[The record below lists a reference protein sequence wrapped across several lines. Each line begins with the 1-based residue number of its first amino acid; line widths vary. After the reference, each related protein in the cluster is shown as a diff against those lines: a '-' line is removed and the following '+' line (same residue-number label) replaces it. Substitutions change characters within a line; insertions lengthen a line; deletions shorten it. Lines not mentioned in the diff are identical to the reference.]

1 MRQRVSPLT
10 LNVSKALDEAKPSR
24 FHTQVMVTAGL
35 GFFAASYNLFVFP
48 IVSGLL
54 SRQWDPNPPAP
65 GLFGPANVASA
76 ITFIGA
82 FAGSV
87 LFGRVADK
95 FGRTRAYG
103 YEAFLMVIGAVGS
116 AGFALAGIGVPLMI
130 ARFVL
135 GLGVGGDY
143 PGSAVIMSEFAD
155 RENRGKLLG
164 LVFSAQALGIAC
176 AYMAGLT
183 LVTVS
188 RDYPADAQGLL
199 LLGALPAAAAAYLRF
214 AMPESP
220 RYLVRVKGQRDHA
233 AKLIKDISGG
243 AIEVT
248 DPGEKKRPIEFLE
261 FIAKPKYRRYLLVTA
276 GAWFLFDYAYYGNAL
291 SAPSPYVKVL
301 CPGGRPPL
309 AELCR
314 AAGPASMD
322 TPPGLAL
329 ALVVFLVAAVPGYYI
344 AAAFVDRMGRKLMQ
358 SLGFAIMGVLFLVIA
373 LLPLS
378 ALPHALLPLFLILFG
393 TSYFFAEFGPN
404 ATTFIV
410 PAEIYPTSARATG
423 YGISS
428 GIAKLGAAVGVFVL
442 PGILGGRS
450 GTRNAMLLFAGCAIV
465 GALLT
470 CLIPEGARKTLDK
483 LSQEET
489 LIAPEPGSSPD
500 RDGEVR
506 PRPVGDN
513 PGGGDLRLM
522 PVSHALWRRTVRAGT
537 GKEFW
542 WKCRSPRLGTDRP
555 RSPRAWRRCV
565 PGWRTAAARNGT

>member
-1 MRQRVSPLT
+1 MRESPLT

-24 FHTQVMVTAGL
+24 FHTQVMVTAGM

-48 IVSGLL
+48 IVAGLL
-54 SRQWDPNPPAP
+54 SGQWGPNPPEQH
-65 GLFGPANVASA
+65 LFDPVNVATA

-87 LFGRVADK
+87 FFGVFADRR
-95 FGRTRAYG
+95 GRTRAYG
-103 YEAFLMVIGAVGS
+103 YEAFLMVLGAVGS
-116 AGFALAGIGVPLMI
+116 AGFAFTGLGIPLMI

-143 PGSAVIMSEFAD
+143 PGSAVIMSEFANQK
-155 RENRGKLLG
+155 NRGKLLG

-188 RDYPADAQGLL
+188 RDYPADAQVLL
-199 LLGALPAAAAAYLRF
+199 VLGALPAAAAAYLRF

-220 RYLVRVKGQRDHA
+220 RYLVRVKDDGDQA

-243 AIEVT
+243 AIKIT
-248 DPGEKKRPIEFLE
+248 DPGEPSYPFTFPK
-261 FIAKPKYRRYLLVTA
+261 FIGTPKYRRYLLVTA

-314 AAGPASMD
+314 AVGPASMD

-344 AAAFVDRMGRKLMQ
+344 AAAFVDRIGRRPMQ
-358 SLGFAIMGVLFLVIA
+358 YLGFAIMGLLFLVIA
-373 LLPLS
+373 ALPLS

-404 ATTFIV
+404 TTTFIV

-428 GIAKLGAAVGVFVL
+428 GVAKLGAAVGVFVL
-442 PGILGGRS
+442 PIILGGRS
-450 GTRNAMLLFAGCAIV
+450 GTRNAMLLFAGCAIA

-470 CLIPEGARKTLDK
+470 CLIPEGKEETLDK
-483 LSQEET
+483 LSEEKR
-489 LIAPEPGSSPD
+489 LIDPKSRSSS
-500 RDGEVR
+500 
-506 PRPVGDN
+506 N
-513 PGGGDLRLM
+513 
-522 PVSHALWRRTVRAGT
+522 RA
-537 GKEFW
+537 
-542 WKCRSPRLGTDRP
+542 
-555 RSPRAWRRCV
+555 
-565 PGWRTAAARNGT
+565 